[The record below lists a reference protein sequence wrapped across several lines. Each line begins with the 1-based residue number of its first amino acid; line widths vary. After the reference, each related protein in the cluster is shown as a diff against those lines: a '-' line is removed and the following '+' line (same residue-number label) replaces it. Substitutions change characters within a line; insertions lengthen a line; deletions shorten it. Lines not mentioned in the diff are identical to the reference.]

1 MLFSQYNYAL
11 FFNLLRRDN
20 QIISTPIAPTIT
32 DIGNQCSFIV
42 SPALGKDTLPSA
54 FNNPPTIHYLYQVLT
69 SFLALVWVYL
79 EYCLINLI
87 LDSLNLLTYL
97 NPLFSHFYSIDLVNL
112 DDLLLVIKYSL
123 YLFRLIESLL

>member
-1 MLFSQYNYAL
+1 MLFPQYNYAL

-54 FNNPPTIHYLYQVLT
+54 FNNP
-69 SFLALVWVYL
+69 
-79 EYCLINLI
+79 
-87 LDSLNLLTYL
+87 LN
-97 NPLFSHFYSIDLVNL
+97 NPLPLPSVNVFSGFGVGISGIPVSYTHL
-112 DDLLLVIKYSL
+112 
-123 YLFRLIESLL
+123 

>member
-1 MLFSQYNYAL
+1 MLFPQYNYAL

-54 FNNPPTIHYLYQVLT
+54 FNNP
-69 SFLALVWVYL
+69 
-79 EYCLINLI
+79 
-87 LDSLNLLTYL
+87 LN
-97 NPLFSHFYSIDLVNL
+97 NPLPLPSVNVFSGFGVGISGILSNKFDL
-112 DDLLLVIKYSL
+112 IH
-123 YLFRLIESLL
+123 

>member
-1 MLFSQYNYAL
+1 MLFPNIIMLYFSTYCVVITKSLVHPLHQQLQISATNV
-11 FFNLLRRDN
+11 LL
-20 QIISTPIAPTIT
+20 
-32 DIGNQCSFIV
+32 SF
-42 SPALGKDTLPSA
+42 PALGKDTLPSA
-54 FNNPPTIHYLYQVLT
+54 FNNPLNNPLPLPSVNVF
-69 SFLALVWVYL
+69 SGFGVVYL

-97 NPLFSHFYSIDLVNL
+97 NLSFSHFYSIDLVNL